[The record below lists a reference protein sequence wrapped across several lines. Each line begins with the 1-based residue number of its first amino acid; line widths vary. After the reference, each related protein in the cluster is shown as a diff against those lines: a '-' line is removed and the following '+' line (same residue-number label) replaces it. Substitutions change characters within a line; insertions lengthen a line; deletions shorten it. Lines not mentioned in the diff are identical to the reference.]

1 MNTAI
6 TTPETTSTL
15 LQQLQTTYNQPFLEL
30 LFQAQQV
37 HRENHPQNVIQLAT
51 LANIK
56 SGNCPEDCKYCPQ
69 SSRYNTGVD
78 TWDLPTVEEIKTQ
91 VQTAKANGSSRFC
104 MGAAWR
110 TPPSETHFQ
119 QVIELVKT
127 VKAEGVEACVT
138 LGMINPDQAH
148 RLKEA
153 GLTAYNHNLDTS
165 PQYYPEVI
173 TTRTYDDRLN
183 TLKAVGDAGLQV
195 CCGGILGMGETLD
208 HRLELLE
215 ALLQL
220 EHLPESVPINCLVP
234 VAGTPMAANEPVD
247 PIELVRLIATTRIHL
262 PKAKVRLSAG
272 RLSLSEEGQALC
284 FAAGANSI
292 FSGDTLLTTP
302 NPEANTDAKLF
313 AKLGLTPTEPVL
325 VHGA

>member
-1 MNTAI
+1 MNTVLA
-6 TTPETTSTL
+6 TPKPPSTL
-15 LQQLQTTYNQPFLEL
+15 LKTLQTTYNLPFLDL
-30 LFQAQQV
+30 IFQAQQV
-37 HRENHPQNVIQLAT
+37 HRASHPQNVIQLAT

-69 SSRYNTGVD
+69 SSRYNTGVE

-138 LGMINPDQAH
+138 LGMIN
-148 RLKEA
+148 
-153 GLTAYNHNLDTS
+153 HNLDTS

-173 TTRTYDDRLN
+173 STRTYDDRLN
-183 TLKAVGDAGLQV
+183 TLKSVGDAGLQV

-220 EHLPESVPINCLVP
+220 EHPPESVPINCLVP
-234 VAGTPMAANEPVD
+234 VAGTPMAENEPVD

-313 AKLGLTPTEPVL
+313 AKLGLTPTAPVL

>member
-1 MNTAI
+1 MNTAL
-6 TTPETTSTL
+6 TTPETASPL
-15 LQQLQTTYNQPFLEL
+15 LQALHTTYTLPFLEL
-30 LFQAQQV
+30 LFQAQTV
-37 HRENHPQNVIQLAT
+37 HRQYHPQNVIQLAT

-69 SSRYNTGVD
+69 SSRYNTGVE
-78 TWDLPTVEEIKTQ
+78 TWDLPTVEDIKSQ

-119 QVIELVKT
+119 HVVELVKT

-138 LGMINPDQAH
+138 LGMLTLDQAH
-148 RLKEA
+148 RLKDA

-165 PQYYPEVI
+165 PEYYPEI
-173 TTRTYDDRLN
+173 ISTRTYEDRLN
-183 TLKAVGDAGLQV
+183 TIKTVGDAGLQV
-195 CCGGILGMGETLD
+195 CCGGILGMGETQQ

-220 EHLPESVPINCLVP
+220 EHPPESVPINCLVP
-234 VAGTPMAANEPVD
+234 VAGTPMADNEPVD
-247 PIELVRLIATTRIHL
+247 PIVLVRLIATTRIHL

-272 RLSLSEEGQALC
+272 RLSLSEAEQALC

-292 FSGDTLLTTP
+292 FSGEKLLTTP
-302 NPEANTDAKLF
+302 NPQANTDAMLF

-325 VHGA
+325 VHGV